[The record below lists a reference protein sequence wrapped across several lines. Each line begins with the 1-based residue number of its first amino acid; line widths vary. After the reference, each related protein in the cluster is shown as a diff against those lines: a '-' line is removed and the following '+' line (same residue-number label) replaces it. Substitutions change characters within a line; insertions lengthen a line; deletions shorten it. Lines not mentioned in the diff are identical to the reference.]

1 MAYSLTY
8 YLRDYQISN
17 TAMLV
22 YDVLNGLY
30 GASRAK
36 GKDYTYISRKGI
48 AERVRRCERTTRSA
62 VKELERVGLISIK
75 RMGRGRNDRITVL
88 PPRKS
93 DKCDTESD
101 TQTETAR
108 KNDKKNDN
116 VFSAPCRSESAK
128 VAALNINDIRDKS
141 LNKGSISIYPFS
153 DDAAS
158 RQKGLTPAKGKA
170 TPQRPRIDLEERRRR
185 KQQYKDYLIKSLNLL
200 EIYNDIDAPLSEI
213 KAIEKII
220 DLIANT
226 SAGKGKVMIS
236 GSLLTSAEWWYVA
249 KNLKQ
254 DSLRDIIYRLPRFQ
268 KVKNPRAYLLATIY
282 NAALID
288 ELHRPFTALN

>member
-75 RMGRGRNDRITVL
+75 RMGRGLNDRITVL

-108 KNDKKNDN
+108 KNDN
-116 VFSAPCRSESAK
+116 VFSAPRHSASVQ
-128 VAALNINDIRDKS
+128 VATLNINDIREKS
-141 LNKGSISIYPFS
+141 IKKDSVSIYPFS